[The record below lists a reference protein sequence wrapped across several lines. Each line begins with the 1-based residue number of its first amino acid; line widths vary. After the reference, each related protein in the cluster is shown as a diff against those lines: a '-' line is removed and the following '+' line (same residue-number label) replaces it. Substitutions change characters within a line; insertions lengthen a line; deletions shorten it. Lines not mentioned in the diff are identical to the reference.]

1 MEVVKIEKINLV
13 EAIYQ
18 QLREMILS
26 GKVSEGTKLE
36 SENKLAESFSV
47 SRVVI
52 REALQKLRGEKLIVT
67 RQGVG
72 TYVANPSNFAPNTQS
87 IELTE
92 AAYMDFIHFREAVE
106 YTAAA
111 LAKNAATEEDFDEL
125 DRYAAQLDQ
134 QLYKNDEVAEADF
147 EFHYALVCCAHNVF
161 LENSMKANRQLLVN
175 VFGAMN
181 GLPEAGKFTSAS
193 HGELSRLMRKRDVK
207 GVIRSYDEMAKYNI
221 ARLAEFFKDR
231 T

>member
-1 MEVVKIEKINLV
+1 MEIVKIEKVNLV
-13 EAIYQ
+13 EAVYQ

-26 GKVSEGTKLE
+26 GKVPEGTKLE

-72 TYVANPSNFAPNTQS
+72 TYVANPSNFALDMQS

-92 AAYMDFIHFREAVE
+92 EAYLDFIHFREAVE

-111 LAKNAATEEDFDEL
+111 
-125 DRYAAQLDQ
+125 
-134 QLYKNDEVAEADF
+134 
-147 EFHYALVCCAHNVF
+147 
-161 LENSMKANRQLLVN
+161 
-175 VFGAMN
+175 
-181 GLPEAGKFTSAS
+181 
-193 HGELSRLMRKRDVK
+193 
-207 GVIRSYDEMAKYNI
+207 
-221 ARLAEFFKDR
+221 
-231 T
+231 

>member
-13 EAIYQ
+13 EAVYQ

-161 LENSMKANRQLLVN
+161 LENATEGKPSAVGECLWRDERSAGSRKVYIGFSRGTEQADAETRREGCYPQL
-175 VFGAMN
+175 
-181 GLPEAGKFTSAS
+181 
-193 HGELSRLMRKRDVK
+193 
-207 GVIRSYDEMAKYNI
+207 
-221 ARLAEFFKDR
+221 
-231 T
+231 